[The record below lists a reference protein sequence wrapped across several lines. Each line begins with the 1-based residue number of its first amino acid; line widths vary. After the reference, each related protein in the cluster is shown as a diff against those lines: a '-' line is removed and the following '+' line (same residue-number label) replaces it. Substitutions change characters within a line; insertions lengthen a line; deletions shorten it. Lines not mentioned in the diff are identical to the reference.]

1 MNKFKQKKKA
11 TDVSVKLLT
20 FQLHN
25 FFWQG
30 TKVVP
35 IISGSLEKVQVQQLS
50 DGKRMYCWKEDST
63 QEHKLFPTSPF
74 HEEFLFQTPRF
85 LEEFGHFRSKSK
97 KPGEKFP
104 NYLLQFMDKSCQA
117 QGCAHSLHL
126 LCALLQSETLSEQ
139 QIHLKFHLLWPP
151 HSSSGSAALQLLQQP
166 KELNGIPV
174 ISHLTAP
181 EREDKHRKSCDK
193 TELH

>member
-1 MNKFKQKKKA
+1 MNKFKQKKKK
-11 TDVSVKLLT
+11 KLLT

-30 TKVVP
+30 TKVAP
-35 IISGSLEKVQVQQLS
+35 IISSSLEKVQVQQLS
-50 DGKRMYCWKEDST
+50 DGKRTYCWKENST

-85 LEEFGHFRSKSK
+85 LEEFGHIRSKSK

-104 NYLLQFMDKSCQA
+104 TYLLQFMDKSCQA

-126 LCALLQSETLSEQ
+126 LEPSVLCCS
-139 QIHLKFHLLWPP
+139 LKLCQNSKYILNFIYCGPSTPP
-151 HSSSGSAALQLLQQP
+151 LEVQLFSYCSNP
-166 KELNGIPV
+166 RN
-174 ISHLTAP
+174 
-181 EREDKHRKSCDK
+181 
-193 TELH
+193 

>member
-1 MNKFKQKKKA
+1 MFLWINSSKKKK
-11 TDVSVKLLT
+11 KLLT

-30 TKVVP
+30 TKVAP
-35 IISGSLEKVQVQQLS
+35 IISSSLEKVQVQQLS

-85 LEEFGHFRSKSK
+85 LEEFGHIRSKSK
-97 KPGEKFP
+97 RPGEKFP

-126 LCALLQSETLSEQ
+126 IESSVLCCSLKLCQNSKHILNFIYCGPPTPPLEVQLFSYCSNPRNWMGFPLS
-139 QIHLKFHLLWPP
+139 P
-151 HSSSGSAALQLLQQP
+151 
-166 KELNGIPV
+166 
-174 ISHLTAP
+174 T
-181 EREDKHRKSCDK
+181 
-193 TELH
+193 